1 LVHADELARPTTVEN
16 VPAEHAR
23 HSDELERPSA
33 DEYEPATQALHGA
46 PATDE

>member
-1 LVHADELARPTTVEN
+1 LVHADELVRPTTVEN

-23 HSDELERPSA
+23 HSDELERPSP

-46 PATDE
+46 PAPDE